1 MHSSERSRNAALD
14 QTWRDG
20 IGGAPTLMPVSSV
33 STMRVKL
40 IGANDEA
47 RAPLLDGKTRPYPS
61 ALPDPS
67 TCVEVDNPGDDNEYW
82 HDVSGLMDSA
92 DRSYQPIAYAHT
104 LPAISLEDLE
114 LEDSGVRE
122 ISRLQLWLHPRDS
135 VVPSIEQRDGA
146 PTLRVSAAERGQLE
160 RAWQAWEQQ
169 SPGMTIL
176 TATVMCVIS
185 ALAVSL
191 FAH

>member
-1 MHSSERSRNAALD
+1 MHRSERSRNAALD

-20 IGGAPTLMPVSSV
+20 IGGAPTCVPVSSV

-47 RAPLLDGKTRPYPS
+47 RAPMLDGKTRPYPS
-61 ALPDPS
+61 A
-67 TCVEVDNPGDDNEYW
+67 CVEVDNPADDNEYW
-82 HDVSGLMDSA
+82 HDVSGLMETA

-104 LPAISLEDLE
+104 LPAISLEDLP

-135 VVPSIEQRDGA
+135 VAPSFEQRDGS

-160 RAWQAWEQQ
+160 RAWQAWERQ
-169 SPGMTIL
+169 SPGMTIF